1 MSGKALRVEETLGAK
16 ARRRES
22 AGNLERLKDGIGG
35 RVPTPGLLEESYVMR
50 DPFTADKGRFLILGS
65 RCSLCGRLV
74 CVGPETPSQWC
85 WLAGHSSH
93 LHTVSVVHG
102 GSCHSHHG
110 VQFILLQEILPPLCP
125 GEHGCFP
132 SGNPARLGEKESSI
146 KEACQPAGV
155 SDMSLVG
162 VRSTAVPC
170 MGLPGHLACGLPC
183 FWTRKSSVC
192 SPGELRSPCSSSR
205 ARSHAEK
212 APKRQPQTPVLQ
224 S

>member
-1 MSGKALRVEETLGAK
+1 MEGGRWRSDWEKIIP
-16 ARRRES
+16 
-22 AGNLERLKDGIGG
+22 RLK
-35 RVPTPGLLEESYVMR
+35 RPPVPRKEVY
-50 DPFTADKGRFLILGS
+50 
-65 RCSLCGRLV
+65 
-74 CVGPETPSQWC
+74 
-85 WLAGHSSH
+85 
-93 LHTVSVVHG
+93 SVVRWHWRQSADPWPPG
-102 GSCHSHHG
+102 GELRHEGPLHRGQGQIPDPRLQMQFVRQAGVRGPG

>member
-74 CVGPETPSQWC
+74 CVGP
-85 WLAGHSSH
+85 
-93 LHTVSVVHG
+93 V
-102 GSCHSHHG
+102 G

>member
-1 MSGKALRVEETLGAK
+1 MCEAARGKPRRWRCLSGKALRVEETLGAK

-74 CVGPETPSQWC
+74 CVGP
-85 WLAGHSSH
+85 
-93 LHTVSVVHG
+93 V
-102 GSCHSHHG
+102 G

-170 MGLPGHLACGLPC
+170 MGLPGHLACGPPC